1 MNGAMVNS
9 CNAVPSTGESFVTCR
24 EEDWQIYVA
33 SFARNLCQDF
43 DADNASTQHSNP
55 PSNPPTEIFVMGKK
69 TKKPQPKKRKGSELV
84 QHTDDGRSH
93 DGKEKRMKKAAAS
106 KKTARR
112 SKDPDESEES
122 DGGESKS
129 GESEEE
135 VEDDVSSEEEEEE
148 EEEEDENGGKV
159 TPEAG
164 DRQRSKERKD
174 DDDDDSYNSFDEK
187 STQGQLHWLQDVLT
201 VSPESN
207 FPNDF
212 HKNRTTFMNGISCI
226 IRQNEELKKEVMR
239 HRANWEILRSSKK
252 AKKEGNLT
260 VAQQQIL
267 LEAKGAIINK
277 VCRMIK
283 FPKTGWEL
291 YSRNPNSVFDSMIRT
306 QVSFPTGLTESQ
318 IEILWNDVIA
328 PALPRALTNA
338 KNRILQDVKKRFLG
352 RL

>member
-43 DADNASTQHSNP
+43 DADNAGTQHSNP

-69 TKKPQPKKRKGSELV
+69 TKKPQTKKRKGSELV

-148 EEEEDENGGKV
+148 DEEDENGGKV